1 MTWMVAIFAS
11 RSWFHSKTSLNH
23 RDGFCSSCVL
33 CFTFIWLITSCFACP
48 CLILSCLMPPHSEAF
63 VIFIHFAG
71 SFIHASCTCGITE
84 SFVAR
89 LFVVPPHFFLI
100 QDGTLNSTTLHH
112 GTDFGLSTTFHM
124 VCFSNH
130 WDSWHQKGIRQAFLQ
145 QKTCRFLHRA
155 LWLTLS
161 VSVVYF
167 PASWNLL
174 QMKLAKMKKTDV
186 GFSLCGLSCRDL
198 MQILIVCNIIDVCC
212 PVFLGHHHNYT
223 FWSDTAL
230 VLMQLDFFQTI
241 TAEEDTRFDVLPL
254 SSSRASATF
263 FIGSLHNWSDQEE
276 GRDSRSGS
284 SRVLAWYL
292 VPKVRWQ
299 WQKTFSGIAR
309 IMTNK

>member
-1 MTWMVAIFAS
+1 
-11 RSWFHSKTSLNH
+11 
-23 RDGFCSSCVL
+23 
-33 CFTFIWLITSCFACP
+33 
-48 CLILSCLMPPHSEAF
+48 MPPHSEAF

-89 LFVVPPHFFLI
+89 LFVVPPHFFSFKTGLWTRPHYI
-100 QDGTLNSTTLHH
+100 MAQTLDYLPLFTWFASRTIGIH
-112 GTDFGLSTTFHM
+112 GIRKASDRL
-124 VCFSNH
+124 FSNRKLA
-130 WDSWHQKGIRQAFLQ
+130 DFFKGLCGWHSQSQWFTFQHRGISSR
-145 QKTCRFLHRA
+145 
-155 LWLTLS
+155 
-161 VSVVYF
+161 
-167 PASWNLL
+167 WNLPRW
-174 QMKLAKMKKTDV
+174 KKTDV